1 MADVRVVP
9 NVALSDGSTPSQI
22 AAVDASG
29 RLSVSLTAASAT
41 VTVDSELPTAAALA
55 DGAANP
61 TTPTVG
67 AAGLTYNGSTWD
79 RRRSVVAA
87 QDTTGTGIAAAG
99 ILGQL
104 DDTATATVTE
114 NQFAPVRISTRRA
127 LLVEGV
133 ASGTAISTSV
143 TGTVTVDSELPTAA
157 ALADN
162 TANPT
167 VPAVGSFGMV
177 YDGSTWDRQAGNSAG
192 GTYVQGPAASD
203 AAIAGNPLLSGG
215 RASDAVPTAVS
226 ADGDAV
232 AGWNDRRGARKIVM
246 VDDAGDSAMDGT
258 NNALRVNIV
267 AGAAGGV
274 THTDDAAFTPATD
287 DGVPMFAFAD
297 ETGTDTVDEGDAGA
311 VRMDTS
317 RRLLVRVV
325 GATDGNRLD
334 IDASGRPTVNV
345 NGTVTVDSELPSAA
359 ALADATAN
367 PTVPGVGGFLMGYNG
382 TTWDRVR
389 TANTGRLQV
398 DVITGGGSDTP
409 TTPVNSYDTSASIAA
424 GATDNHDTAD
434 LGGNTRKLTK
444 VVIGASVAL
453 KGEIQS
459 VINGSG
465 TTIGVIFSP
474 AGGTAE
480 WEPPHRDY
488 ASVAFSANAGFDGF
502 RVIRTN
508 LDASEAADVYS
519 NLMYEA

>member
-9 NVALSDGSTPSQI
+9 NVALSDGATPSQT

-41 VTVDSELPTAAALA
+41 VTVDSELPAAAALA
-55 DGAANP
+55 DAAANP

-67 AAGLTYNGSTWD
+67 AAGLTYNGTTWD
-79 RRRSVVAA
+79 RQRSVVAA

-133 ASGTAISTSV
+133 ASGTAIATTVS
-143 TGTVTVDSELPTAA
+143 GTVTVDSELPA
-157 ALADN
+157 
-162 TANPT
+162 
-167 VPAVGSFGMV
+167 
-177 YDGSTWDRQAGNSAG
+177 
-192 GTYVQGPAASD
+192 
-203 AAIAGNPLLSGG
+203 
-215 RASDAVPTAVS
+215 
-226 ADGDAV
+226 
-232 AGWNDRRGARKIVM
+232 
-246 VDDAGDSAMDGT
+246 
-258 NNALRVNIV
+258 
-267 AGAAGGV
+267 
-274 THTDDAAFTPATD
+274 
-287 DGVPMFAFAD
+287 
-297 ETGTDTVDEGDAGA
+297 
-311 VRMDTS
+311 
-317 RRLLVRVV
+317 
-325 GATDGNRLD
+325 
-334 IDASGRPTVNV
+334 
-345 NGTVTVDSELPSAA
+345 AA
-359 ALADATAN
+359 ALADAAAN

-382 TTWDRVR
+382 ATWDRVR

-409 TTPVNSYDTSASIAA
+409 TTPVNSYDTTAAVAA
-424 GATDNHDTAD
+424 GATDNHDSAD
-434 LGGNTRKLTK
+434 LGGSTRKLTK
-444 VVIGASVAL
+444 VVVGASVAL

-459 VINGSG
+459 VINGAG

-474 AGGTAE
+474 AGGIAE

-488 ASVAFSANAGFDGF
+488 ASVVFSANAGFDGF

-519 NLMYEA
+519 NILYEA